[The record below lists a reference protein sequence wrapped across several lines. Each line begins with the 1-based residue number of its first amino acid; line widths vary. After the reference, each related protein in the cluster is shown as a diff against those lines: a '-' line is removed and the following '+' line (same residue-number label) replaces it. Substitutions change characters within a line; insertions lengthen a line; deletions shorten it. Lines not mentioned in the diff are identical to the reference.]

1 MSLLLRLLSF
11 EEGGLSSDEQ
21 MDVSNDMAYEAVTLT
36 LEDEAQLC
44 AYLAMAN
51 EDEDVT
57 IMQERMICV
66 LQFVAPH
73 VLSSGAK
80 TRAQMIGAI
89 EKLYRGERQKDV
101 LLDGQIGVERAFIQR
116 IFHHVSN
123 SKAANLKEQAQKNKT
138 LKMHVLKEPN
148 AARFVKKELAT
159 FRRLAQLCQS
169 TVAEQFENE
178 RLFPG
183 DVEKERAILHKE
195 IINTWANKN
204 NYHLEDAMLHIW
216 NGVRELDILSA
227 SLDSSDYGSRYC
239 IWQVLQLCQQ
249 FGVSH
254 SSPKPTVLIETPK
267 ASASVTKGL
276 LQLAKQSFVISQG
289 EREKESKFAVRKLEL
304 GQSDEAAMG
313 VCERARGKERERVCT
328 RQRERL
334 SFFKF
339 LKARNINKTSGGT
352 RASC

>member
-66 LQFVAPH
+66 LHFVAPH

-169 TVAEQFENE
+169 TVAEQFENK
-178 RLFPG
+178 RLF
-183 DVEKERAILHKE
+183 
-195 IINTWANKN
+195 
-204 NYHLEDAMLHIW
+204 AMLKKSAQFSTKKSLTR
-216 NGVRELDILSA
+216 GPTKTTTILKT
-227 SLDSSDYGSRYC
+227 RCC
-239 IWQVLQLCQQ
+239 ISGMV
-249 FGVSH
+249 
-254 SSPKPTVLIETPK
+254 
-267 ASASVTKGL
+267 
-276 LQLAKQSFVISQG
+276 
-289 EREKESKFAVRKLEL
+289 FAN
-304 GQSDEAAMG
+304 S
-313 VCERARGKERERVCT
+313 
-328 RQRERL
+328 
-334 SFFKF
+334 
-339 LKARNINKTSGGT
+339 IY
-352 RASC
+352 